1 MTYLK
6 AFNRSLHW
14 IEKFSIN
21 GQGIAVSSKQK
32 KQSYPEVSGY
42 LIPSLISIGERKRA
56 LVYANWLKSV
66 QGPSGSWTSPDG
78 TPNFFF
84 DSGQILKGLISA
96 EKNFGGFRDCLKKL
110 LDWMIS
116 VINDDGSIASSD
128 VDAWAGEVPT
138 EVLLYSL
145 APMLDALI
153 LLGYSS
159 DDPAFEKIDT
169 AKNRMIR
176 SLNPLPTFNC
186 LSHFH
191 AYIIEGLIDL
201 GEIELAE
208 AGLES
213 AQKMKKLSG
222 AIPCYPN
229 EIAVCSTGLFQY
241 ALCYFKLGDLDE
253 GKILFNEAL
262 KLQNRSGG
270 WYGSYGKDARYFAK
284 SEIPWAVK
292 YFFDSLNFMIKLEF
306 EKMSHIFPT
315 DISVNDDRY
324 KAVRD
329 LVSSSKKSAKVLD
342 LGCGKGRYLK
352 NLCKEYP
359 ELNYYGVD
367 LSEKVMS
374 YIADDVVKKQGSIT
388 EVPYADNFFD
398 IVVCNEALEHA
409 MNVKGAIA
417 EIHRVLKI
425 DGKVIII
432 DKNKRFFRKM
442 KILKW
447 EQWFSSKDMIY
458 ILKQSGFEVNV
469 LKNLSYENSTGADGL
484 FSAWIGTK

>member
-1 MTYLK
+1 
-6 AFNRSLHW
+6 
-14 IEKFSIN
+14 
-21 GQGIAVSSKQK
+21 
-32 KQSYPEVSGY
+32 
-42 LIPSLISIGERKRA
+42 
-56 LVYANWLKSV
+56 
-66 QGPSGSWTSPDG
+66 
-78 TPNFFF
+78 
-84 DSGQILKGLISA
+84 
-96 EKNFGGFRDCLKKL
+96 
-110 LDWMIS
+110 
-116 VINDDGSIASSD
+116 
-128 VDAWAGEVPT
+128 
-138 EVLLYSL
+138 
-145 APMLDALI
+145 
-153 LLGYSS
+153 
-159 DDPAFEKIDT
+159 
-169 AKNRMIR
+169 
-176 SLNPLPTFNC
+176 
-186 LSHFH
+186 
-191 AYIIEGLIDL
+191 
-201 GEIELAE
+201 
-208 AGLES
+208 
-213 AQKMKKLSG
+213 
-222 AIPCYPN
+222 
-229 EIAVCSTGLFQY
+229 
-241 ALCYFKLGDLDE
+241 
-253 GKILFNEAL
+253 
-262 KLQNRSGG
+262 
-270 WYGSYGKDARYFAK
+270 
-284 SEIPWAVK
+284 
-292 YFFDSLNFMIKLEF
+292 
-306 EKMSHIFPT
+306 
-315 DISVNDDRY
+315 
-324 KAVRD
+324 
-329 LVSSSKKSAKVLD
+329 VSSSKKSAKVLD